1 MSFLR
6 SLSLAFSLL
15 LALPAWSQFDTKLL
29 EFPEYGFK
37 IPFFTN
43 ATRTV
48 YNAGKP
54 GELIEYAFQYTQKGK
69 LFAFLRIYPRVGC
82 FQADTMYAQFER
94 FTRNYDNNPTA
105 FRILTSNGNTYPF
118 GWSGYTATA
127 VIDGPHSS
135 HIAARD
141 IQAFTNGKVIF
152 SVDVISQEVNFSDV
166 TKPILEDP
174 GYNSIFLSHN
184 FTELNI
190 RIFTRGNVG
199 SQYEPSEKKYYLGR
213 CDKIGSLYPYA
224 TFERLD
230 ADPASAALGL
240 LGEARQTSG
249 VSDAKVEDFVPEG
262 KFSRITDKV
271 YKVSY
276 RFEVPD
282 ATGQMI
288 HYCFT
293 FNNSHYLASLV
304 VPFVKDDGKVY
315 SYQDNEFTEESVQL
329 FEERLQEMLGGMEKI
344 R

>member
-37 IPFFTN
+37 IPFFTS

-94 FTRNYDNNPTA
+94 FTRNYDNNPAA

-127 VIDGPHSS
+127 VIDGPRSS
-135 HIAARD
+135 PIATRD
-141 IQAFTNGKVIF
+141 IQAFTNGKVMF
-152 SVDVISQEVNFSDV
+152 SVDVISQEFNFADA

-174 GYNSIFLSHN
+174 GYNSIFLPHN

-199 SQYEPSEKKYYLGR
+199 SQYEASEKKYYLGR

-224 TFERLD
+224 TFERLG
-230 ADPASAALGL
+230 AGPASAALGL

-249 VSDAKVEDFVPEG
+249 VSDAKVEDFAPEG
-262 KFSRITDKV
+262 KFSRMTDKV

-304 VPFVKDDGKVY
+304 VPFVKDDGKIY
-315 SYQDNEFTEESVQL
+315 WYQDNEFTEESVQL
-329 FEERLQEMLGGMEKI
+329 FDERLQEMLGGMEKI